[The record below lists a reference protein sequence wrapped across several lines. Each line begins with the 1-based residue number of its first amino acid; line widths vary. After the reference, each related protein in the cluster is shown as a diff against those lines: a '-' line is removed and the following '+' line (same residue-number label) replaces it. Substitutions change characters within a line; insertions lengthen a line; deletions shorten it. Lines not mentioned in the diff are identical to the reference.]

1 MNVIFLDVDGVLN
14 TGRDRKLLKKRE
26 GISSDD
32 AQFIFDVIAMRH
44 LKELAFKHDAKIV
57 ISSTW
62 RYEKDK
68 EEDRYWNVL
77 MGTLKAY
84 QLDDKVI
91 GVTPDLRGKYNTI
104 CCRSHEIKA
113 WLNECHVQ
121 VDNYVILDDDAN
133 LFHEED
139 NHLVLTD
146 DDNGFDKVSF
156 ELADKILGDGLTAPT
171 TNEKALKPGE
181 INWAEVY

>member
-1 MNVIFLDVDGVLN
+1 MKVIFLDVDGVLN
-14 TGRDRKLLKKRE
+14 TGRYRKLLKKRE
-26 GISSDD
+26 GISYYD
-32 AQFIFDVIAMRH
+32 AQFIFDVIAMRN
-44 LKELAFKHDAKIV
+44 LKDLVSKYNAKIV

-62 RYEKDK
+62 RYFRHN
-68 EEDRYWNVL
+68 EDNMYWKVL

-91 GVTPDLRGKYNTI
+91 GVTPDLRDRYNTI
-104 CCRSHEIKA
+104 CCRGHEIKS
-113 WLNECHVQ
+113 WLDECNIQ

-146 DDNGFDKVSF
+146 DFYGFDKNSF
-156 ELADKILGDGLTAPT
+156 ELENKILSNGFKT
-171 TNEKALKPGE
+171 TTTVERALKPGE
-181 INWAEVY
+181 IDWSQL